1 MKIKSIHVPHLK
13 NAAQIATTQFLTPN
27 YVVLPVSQH
36 IGAPCSPVVKVG
48 DSVKVGDLIADS
60 DAFVSSPIFATVSGT
75 VKEIKDIMTVSG
87 RKTPAIVIESDGLYA
102 KADFTAPE
110 ITDKKSLIDAVR
122 KSGAVGL
129 GGAAFPTSV
138 KLSFDKEK
146 TPVDTLLVNGAECEP
161 YICTDH
167 REMLESPVDIVDGIR
182 KILDILE
189 IERAIIG
196 IEGNKPDAIAK
207 MKEVAEVD
215 SRISVKKLKP
225 TYPQGAEKM
234 LVHSCT
240 GRVVMEGELPLNTG
254 CLVMNVTT
262 IGFLSRYFKTGEPL
276 ITKRLTVDGDC
287 IAEPENLV
295 VPIGTPISEIIRY
308 FAEKSGDEITP
319 SLVMMGGPMM
329 GICVEDIDA
338 PIVKNN
344 NAILMFKDR
353 AIPETTDCM
362 RCGSCM
368 RACPMGLEP
377 TALEK
382 AYDAKNYDELEK
394 LKVNL
399 CLNCGSCTFVCPAK
413 RNLAQKNQLAKQIL
427 AAEKKRLAALKGDE

>member
-13 NAAQIATTQFLTPN
+13 NAAGTITTQFLSPN
-27 YVVLPVSQH
+27 RVVLPVSQH
-36 IGAPCSPVVKVG
+36 IGAPCTPVVKVG
-48 DSVKVGDLIADS
+48 DEVKVGQLVADS
-60 DAFVSSPIFATVSGT
+60 DAFVSSPIYATVSGT

-87 RKTPAIVIESDGLYA
+87 RKVSSVCIESDGLYTTC
-102 KADFTAPE
+102 DFEPPV

-138 KLSFDKEK
+138 KLSYDKEK
-146 TPVDTLLVNGAECEP
+146 TPVDTLLINGAECEP

-167 REMLESPVDIVDGIR
+167 REMLESPVDIIGGIR
-182 KILDILE
+182 KLLDILE
-189 IERAIIG
+189 IPRAIIG

-207 MKEVAEVD
+207 LKEVGSVD

-240 GRVVMEGELPLNTG
+240 GRVVMEGELPLNAG

-262 IGFLSRYFKTGEPL
+262 IGFLNRYFETGVPL
-276 ITKRLTVDGDC
+276 VTKRLTIDGDC
-287 IAEPENLV
+287 IKEPENLV
-295 VPIGTPISEIIRY
+295 VPIGTPISETIRY
-308 FAEKSGDEITP
+308 FSEKSGEEINP
-319 SLVMMGGPMM
+319 SLIMMGGPMM

-338 PIVKNN
+338 PILKNN

-353 AIPETTDCM
+353 TVPKTTDCM

-377 TALEK
+377 TSLEK
-382 AYDAKNYDELEK
+382 AYDTKNYTELEK

-399 CLNCGSCTFVCPAK
+399 CLNCGSCTYVCPAK

-427 AAEKKRLAALKGDE
+427 AAEKKRLEALKGDE